1 MSSTN
6 SATEIRPHDQFLLI
20 AVLKSSLDEMATEQ
34 MVDDVYRA
42 SAERASV
49 PIVLDL
55 ARVRFAPSVALGALA
70 KLSRSFQLDG
80 RRIALVNID
89 RRVRGAIKV
98 TGLHNV
104 LEIHETVDDIP
115 SERGR

>member
-1 MSSTN
+1 M
-6 SATEIRPHDQFLLI
+6 SATDDVTEVLPHDHFLLI
-20 AVLKSSLDEMATEQ
+20 AVRKSKLDETATEQ
-34 MVDDVYRA
+34 MVEDVYEA
-42 SAERASV
+42 SAARPSV

-55 ARVRFAPSVALGALA
+55 AQVRFAPSVALGALA

-80 RRIALVNID
+80 RRVALVNID

-104 LEIHETVDDIP
+104 LELHDRVEDI
-115 SERGR
+115 SSDLRR